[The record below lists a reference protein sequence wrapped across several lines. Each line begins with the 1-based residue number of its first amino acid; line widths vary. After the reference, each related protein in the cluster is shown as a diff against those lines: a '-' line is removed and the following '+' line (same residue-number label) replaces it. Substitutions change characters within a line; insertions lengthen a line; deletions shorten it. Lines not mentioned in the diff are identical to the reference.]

1 MGTSGLI
8 QSPVCFN
15 HSASFTDSIEV
26 SWKIVRLNMGL
37 VSGVVRIMSEYDQI
51 QNRNR
56 RVFRPLTSH
65 IDFYSTLLSP
75 DFWFEEKFDRIS
87 KKLYMYCL
95 CCLLNKGK
103 SLVLLWANFLSI
115 SCHVRVSNCQKMK
128 LAARKESADTCKDI
142 PRRYSWY
149 HWKNCVVPPQGEI
162 SWKNLAILLIRCMYC
177 TSWFSS
183 VLVCWYDR
191 KYDSKEKYSSVLQEH
206 VYSSKWIT

>member
-8 QSPVCFN
+8 QSSVCFN

-75 DFWFEEKFDRIS
+75 DF
-87 KKLYMYCL
+87 
-95 CCLLNKGK
+95 
-103 SLVLLWANFLSI
+103 
-115 SCHVRVSNCQKMK
+115 
-128 LAARKESADTCKDI
+128 
-142 PRRYSWY
+142 
-149 HWKNCVVPPQGEI
+149 
-162 SWKNLAILLIRCMYC
+162 
-177 TSWFSS
+177 
-183 VLVCWYDR
+183 
-191 KYDSKEKYSSVLQEH
+191 
-206 VYSSKWIT
+206 